1 MAYEM
6 RNNSGSA
13 FPVKEKKDS
22 KHADLTGSCIIE
34 GKDYWIN
41 VWEKTASNGGEYL
54 SFSFNLKQ
62 ATAKREESG
71 FKKTPSNSFDD
82 DISF

>member
-13 FPVKEKKDS
+13 FPVKEKKDP
-22 KHADLTGSCIIE
+22 KHGDLSGSCIIE

-41 VWEKTASNGGEYL
+41 VFEKTDRNGAPYL
-54 SFSFNLKQ
+54 SFSFTLKQ
-62 ATAKREESG
+62 ASAKREESG
-71 FKKTPSNSFDD
+71 FKKTPSKSFDD